1 MVANTSKVIDNRKIE
16 SIMERRPSLIN
27 TLIRKLLRQQI
38 DQKPV
43 HTALHTAEEL
53 EIFKRDA
60 IENKSKHCGFR
71 QEYKPES

>member
-1 MVANTSKVIDNRKIE
+1 MVANTSKVIDDRKIK

-38 DQKPV
+38 NKKPV
-43 HTALHTAEEL
+43 HTALNTAEEL

-60 IENKSKHCGFR
+60 IENKSKH
-71 QEYKPES
+71 Y